1 MTIFATRG
9 EGMKLV
15 IDGNFIARKMKNQK
29 FWGKLMLGS
38 SKKKQRTCR
47 FQIHVGKVWIFEK
60 NQFFEF
66 FSIFAKGGTLWCQ
79 NSKFSFFNLLK
90 FRISFF
96 KSSLTGTKG
105 ILKWTKS
112 WILVT
117 LVIKLWKWE
126 TAFGRP
132 GPKWPPLVGIGLR
145 NRRKLLFP

>member
-1 MTIFATRG
+1 MTLSRIKALKSYPKTFQHLKFDLKWIFWSLAVHRYQKQCSFMTIFATRG

-79 NSKFSFFNLLK
+79 NSKFSFFNILI
-90 FRISFF
+90 FATSFF
-96 KSSLTGTKG
+96 QK
-105 ILKWTKS
+105 
-112 WILVT
+112 
-117 LVIKLWKWE
+117 
-126 TAFGRP
+126 
-132 GPKWPPLVGIGLR
+132 
-145 NRRKLLFP
+145 